1 MFERVLNTPLK
12 HVVQLLL
19 IVKLLAKLAGH
30 YFYSVEEKKMHI
42 TQRKHFISNLNKRFI
57 SNLTKYNEK

>member
-12 HVVQLLL
+12 HVVQLL
-19 IVKLLAKLAGH
+19 LLAKLAGH